1 MERLPDIS
9 MKNPEEVKEL
19 ADDLR
24 VINGD
29 TPLKEDLSQDPFDR
43 SNVTNRKVEPL
54 KPKKR
59 VATEKQKN
67 SLAKAREVARQKR
80 AEKKKAELEKIKER
94 ENPQPQTPQTPQVQ
108 LTVKNE
114 EVVAQ
119 KMETLKERNE
129 KIIEKKEEK
138 LNDFVEE
145 TGFDENEDYEDMDEV
160 EFNMW
165 LKNFDKFKKMM
176 DAVEKEKERQRIKE
190 EQKELQLREK
200 YFKMFKEQNP
210 QTQVKQTPPPKQQ
223 YEPKY
228 EPQILD
234 AEPTD
239 YGEFSNYF

>member
-1 MERLPDIS
+1 MERFPDIS

-29 TPLKEDLSQDPFDR
+29 EPLKEDLSADPFDR

-80 AEKKKAELEKIKER
+80 AEKKKAELEKIKQR
-94 ENPQPQTPQTPQVQ
+94 ENPQPQQQAPQVQ
-108 LTVKNE
+108 LEVKGE

-119 KMETLKERNE
+119 KMESLKERNE

-138 LNDFVEE
+138 LNDFVEQ
-145 TGFDENEDYEDMDEV
+145 TGFDENEEYENMDEI
-160 EFNMW
+160 EFNLW

-190 EQKELQLREK
+190 EEKEKQLREK
-200 YFKMFKEQNP
+200 YFKMFKEQEQTPIKHSQP
-210 QTQVKQTPPPKQQ
+210 QPPVKQSQ
-223 YEPKY
+223 YEP
-228 EPQILD
+228 QLLD
-234 AEPTD
+234 AEQPD